1 MAHVLCYDGYQE
13 LSVVKL
19 AAVAA
24 IQSSVVRIF
33 APDQLLY
40 ARVVLLGCTGV
51 RRSSLISFCPSGV
64 APGGAVYGSIHLSM
78 RSCDSPSCCAGF
90 ILTAPEDSASA
101 NQHDMI
107 DEAERGA
114 AQNATKAFGCTKN
127 GSPFGFRISEISGVS
142 FSLYDSYNE
151 AQRRRNR

>member
-13 LSVVKL
+13 LIVVKL

-51 RRSSLISFCPSGV
+51 RRSSLTSFCPSGV
-64 APGGAVYGSIHLSM
+64 APGGAVYGSIHLSL

-90 ILTAPEDSASA
+90 ILTAPEDSASRTVP
-101 NQHDMI
+101 HSGF
-107 DEAERGA
+107 EFRE
-114 AQNATKAFGCTKN
+114 
-127 GSPFGFRISEISGVS
+127 SPFTMS
-142 FSLYDSYNE
+142 SLCHCQTIADEHIATILAPFFGYCAHPVLNP
-151 AQRRRNR
+151 ACLHPHCF